1 MRTFLKIKKIF
12 VHLHTLMWLRLS
24 KILKDRPLNLKESS
38 KPSLTKP
45 KDEVSLINQSQTQQ
59 S

>member
-45 KDEVSLINQSQTQQ
+45 KDEVSLVNQSQTQQ